1 MRILYAFLLVL
12 LVGCGPGIRYRP
24 GEIPAPTT
32 VDLSDIQAGHRLH
45 AQMLA
50 QSPILR
56 DPVQEK
62 RVSRIL
68 QKLLNATPR
77 TGHWTAT
84 LIDSPVFN
92 AMTVPGNFI
101 YVYRGLL
108 QSVPDDELA
117 AVLAHEIGH
126 RLAQH
131 EVDSSGETLGKAI
144 SVLATIAAGAAMAS
158 QQGATQR
165 DVENVMNATD
175 KIGSGFTTLRYSKDK
190 EREADQ
196 IGIFLLADAGFNPAA
211 APSLWAKKAIIA
223 GSGGSDFFSTHPVD
237 SDRYTMAIQLL
248 PLAQERYQKA
258 IKGKKPKAKPKRA
271 TPPSPEVIYQLSQA
285 EEALQ
290 ENDLQTASTIAQSL
304 TSQAPSS
311 PETYNLLG
319 RVKLLFGEE
328 KQASKA
334 FKKGLTLAPEDPIL
348 IYNMGCAQAREGK
361 TKEALTS
368 LEKAFTL
375 QPNLTAT
382 AAEDPDLVSLYENLE
397 FKALFLKQYVALPPA
412 EVGGNSV
419 KVN

>member
-1 MRILYAFLLVL
+1 MRLLHILLLVL

-32 VDLSDIQAGHRLH
+32 TNLNDIQAGHQLH
-45 AQMLA
+45 AQMIA
-50 QSPILR
+50 HNPILR

-62 RVSRIL
+62 RVAKIL
-68 QKLLNATPR
+68 QKLLDATPT

-84 LIDSPVFN
+84 LVDSPVFN
-92 AMTVPGNFI
+92 AMTAPGNFI

-108 QSVPDDELA
+108 QTLPDDELA
-117 AVLAHEIGH
+117 AVLAHEIAH

-131 EVDSSGETLGKAI
+131 EVESSEETLGRAI

-165 DVENVMNATD
+165 DVANVMDATN
-175 KIGSGFTTLRYSKDK
+175 KLGQGFTTLRYSRDK

-196 IGIFLLADAGFNPAA
+196 IGMFLLADAGINPAA
-211 APSLWAKKAIIA
+211 FPSFWARKAAIS
-223 GSGGSDFFSTHPVD
+223 GSGGSDFLSTHPID
-237 SDRYTMAIQLL
+237 SDRYTMSIQLL
-248 PLAQERYQKA
+248 PLAQERYERALKGQKS
-258 IKGKKPKAKPKRA
+258 KKKAKRA
-271 TPPSPEVIYQLSQA
+271 APPSPDLLYQISQA

-290 ENDLQTASTIAQSL
+290 ENDLHTASTIAQSL

-348 IYNMGCAQAREGK
+348 IYNMGCTQARQGK
-361 TKEALTS
+361 TNEALAS

-375 QPNLTAT
+375 HPTLTSH

-397 FKALFLKQYVALPPA
+397 FKALLTKQYVALPPA
-412 EVGGNSV
+412 EVGGNTV
-419 KVN
+419 RVN

>member
-1 MRILYAFLLVL
+1 
-12 LVGCGPGIRYRP
+12 
-24 GEIPAPTT
+24 
-32 VDLSDIQAGHRLH
+32 
-45 AQMLA
+45 MLA
-50 QSPILR
+50 QNPILK

-62 RVSRIL
+62 RVTKIL
-68 QKLLNATPR
+68 QKLLDATPT
-77 TGHWTAT
+77 TGHWSAT
-84 LIDSPVFN
+84 LVDSPVFN
-92 AMTVPGNFI
+92 AMTTPGNFI

-108 QSVPDDELA
+108 QSLPDDEVA

-131 EVDSSGETLGKAI
+131 ELKTSGEVLGRTL
-144 SVLATIAAGAAMAS
+144 SVLATIAAGAAVAS
-158 QQGATQR
+158 QQGSTQR
-165 DVENVMNATD
+165 DVEDVMNATH

-196 IGIFLLADAGFNPAA
+196 IAIFLLADAGINPAA
-211 APSLWAKKAIIA
+211 APSLWAKQAGIS
-223 GSGGSDFFSTHPVD
+223 GSGGSDFFSTHPLD
-237 SDRYTMAIQLL
+237 SDRYAMAIQLL
-248 PLAQERYQKA
+248 PLAQERYLRA
-258 IKGKKPKAKPKRA
+258 LKGKKSGKKAKRA
-271 TPPSPEVIYQLSQA
+271 PPPSPDLLYQLSQA

-334 FKKGLTLAPEDPIL
+334 FKKGLTLAPENPIL
-348 IYNMGCAQAREGK
+348 IYNMACTQARQGK

-375 QPNLTAT
+375 QPALTST
-382 AAEDPDLVSLYENLE
+382 AAEDPDLASLYELPE
-397 FKALFLKQYVALPPA
+397 FKALLTKQYVALPPV